1 VRYIVILAGLAAVA
15 GFMLGRW
22 RSQWAGMAAGV
33 ALAFL
38 STLVLRR
45 IDLSAGVGIPAVAAI
60 LAISQAAYLI
70 GLMRGG
76 QAQGARFLPD
86 QKVDDVPDDG
96 RDGDVRHEHEGQ
108 QKGPFHTAEIN
119 KRRNMHPTG

>member
-1 VRYIVILAGLAAVA
+1 VLYAIMLAAVA
-15 GFMLGRW
+15 AVLGFMFGQW
-22 RSQWAGMAAGV
+22 RSRWAGVAAGV
-33 ALAFL
+33 ALAFI
-38 STLVLRR
+38 SALVFRKLEV
-45 IDLSAGVGIPAVAAI
+45 SAGIGIPAVAAV
-60 LAISQAAYLI
+60 LAISQTAYLI

-76 QAQGARFLPD
+76 ESPGARFLPD
-86 QKVDDVPDDG
+86 EQVDDVPDDG